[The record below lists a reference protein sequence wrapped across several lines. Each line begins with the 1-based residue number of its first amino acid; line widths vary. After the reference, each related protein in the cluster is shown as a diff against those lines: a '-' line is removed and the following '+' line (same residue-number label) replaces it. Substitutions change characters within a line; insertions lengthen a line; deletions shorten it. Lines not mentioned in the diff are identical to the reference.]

1 MRCQQC
7 GHDLGPDARFCPSC
21 GQPVTGVA
29 APAPHHLAWINNF
42 IRDVASL
49 SVRDLARV
57 DRAHAVEIIKS
68 PVFRLLCLVAVVPL
82 AIQTLEGVQ
91 AILNGLAIWSGLL
104 WALLL
109 YRLFA
114 HRQVPVG
121 WAIGT
126 LFFTAF
132 VGVPLLRASLEV
144 PVDVFSRLT
153 SIDFLPLQLVGFIV
167 GVGVR
172 EELFKAIPLLIL
184 IKLTPRMKNPV
195 AGIVLGMMSGVGFA
209 VAENVVYVFANLNRA
224 VGAVQQTGQL
234 IHLVGPVYTNVVR
247 MAMTPFFH
255 GCLSGIFGYF
265 TSLSAANPA
274 QRWPLL
280 VAGWGMAAVL
290 HGLFDTF
297 VTRSPLWGVL
307 VEGAT
312 FFLLMTY
319 ILKARGLTAAS
330 QLGGGLF
337 GPEPEPP
344 PA

>member
-1 MRCQQC
+1 MA
-7 GHDLGPDARFCPSC
+7 GP
-21 GQPVTGVA
+21 A
-29 APAPHHLAWINNF
+29 APRTATHTITWINHF
-42 IRDVASL
+42 IHEVASL

-57 DRAHAVEIIKS
+57 DRAHAVEIVKS
-68 PVFRLLCLVAVVPL
+68 PVFRLLCLVAIVPL
-82 AIQTLEGVQ
+82 AIQLLEGVQ
-91 AILNGLAIWSGLL
+91 SILNGLAIWSGVL

-114 HRQVPVG
+114 DRQVPVG

-126 LFFTAF
+126 VFFTAF
-132 VGVPLLRASLEV
+132 VGVPLLRAYLDI
-144 PVDVFSRLT
+144 PVNIFPALARSP
-153 SIDFLPLQLVGFIV
+153 FLLLQLLGYVV

-172 EELFKAIPLLIL
+172 EELFKALPLLVL
-184 IKLTPRMKNPV
+184 IKLTARMKSPV
-195 AGIVLGMMSGVGFA
+195 VGIVLGMMSGVGFA
-209 VAENVVYVFANLNRA
+209 VAENVVYTFTNLEQA
-224 VGAVQQTGQL
+224 VGAVRQTGQL
-234 IHLVGPVYTNVVR
+234 VHLVGPIYTNVVR

-265 TSLSAANPA
+265 IALSAANPA

-290 HGLFDTF
+290 HGCFDTF
-297 VTRSPLWGVL
+297 AARSPLWGVL
-307 VEGAT
+307 IEGAA

-319 ILKARGLTAAS
+319 IVKARGLTSAS
-330 QLGGGLF
+330 QLGDGLF